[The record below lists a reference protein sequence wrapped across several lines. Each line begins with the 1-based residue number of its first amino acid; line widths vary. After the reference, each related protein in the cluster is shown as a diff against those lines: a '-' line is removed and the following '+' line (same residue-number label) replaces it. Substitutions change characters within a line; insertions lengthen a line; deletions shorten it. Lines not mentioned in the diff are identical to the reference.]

1 MGGELMSYIK
11 SLAFDDL
18 PDDLDVDERVKVA
31 SYRYRANGQKVVEA
45 KVYNTAP
52 QFNYKVT
59 RVTKR
64 VTKQHEVRA
73 DKPHA

>member
-1 MGGELMSYIK
+1 MSYIK

-18 PDDLDVDERVKVA
+18 PDDVALDERVKVA
-31 SYRYRANGQKVVEA
+31 SYRYRYNGQKIIEA

-52 QFNYKVT
+52 QFSYRLT

>member
-1 MGGELMSYIK
+1 MSYIK

-18 PDDLDVDERVKVA
+18 PDDVALDERVKVA
-31 SYRYRANGQKVVEA
+31 SYRYRYNGQKIIEA

-52 QFNYKVT
+52 QFSYKLT

-64 VTKQHEVRA
+64 VKTLNEIRA

>member
-1 MGGELMSYIK
+1 MSYIK
-11 SLAFDDL
+11 SLAFDEL

-31 SYRYRANGQKVVEA
+31 SYRYRHNGQKIIEA
-45 KVYNTAP
+45 RVYNTAP
-52 QFNYKVT
+52 QFSYKVT

-64 VTKQHEVRA
+64 VKTLNEIRA